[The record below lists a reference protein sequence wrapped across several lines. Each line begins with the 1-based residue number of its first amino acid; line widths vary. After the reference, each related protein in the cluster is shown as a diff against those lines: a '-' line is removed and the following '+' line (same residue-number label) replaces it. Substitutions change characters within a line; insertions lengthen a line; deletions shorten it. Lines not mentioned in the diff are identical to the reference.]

1 MDKRVMAHPL
11 SGGLHAH
18 LQAGYGTFH
27 PHSDKRV
34 MVLLSNICTSTA
46 GYRTFQP
53 WTRGSEACSGGY
65 EFSSIERRFTH
76 FFILLQAGCRTF
88 QPQQRGLQHALKVTN
103 FHPWRGGLHIFSS
116 IHKLVTD
123 LFNHRQDCYNMLL
136 RSWVFIHWA
145 VGYIF
150 FHPSTSWLRNFSTT
164 DKRVTT
170 CSWGYEFSSIER
182 RVTHFFIHLQAGYR
196 TFQPQTRGLQH
207 ALDVTIFHP
216 LRGGLHN
223 FFIYLQAD
231 YVTFHPQKKR
241 VTASLSNHSALSV
254 AGWLL

>member
-1 MDKRVMAHPL
+1 LGPSTSWLPNFSAMDKRVRSMLWRLWVFIHWEEVYPF
-11 SGGLHAH
+11 
-18 LQAGYGTFH
+18 FH
-27 PHSDKRV
+27 PSTSWLQNVSTTAERV
-34 MVLLSNICTSTA
+34 TT
-46 GYRTFQP
+46 
-53 WTRGSEACSGGY
+53 CSQSHK
-65 EFSSIERRFTH
+65 FSSMERRVTH
-76 FFILLQAGCRTF
+76 
-88 QPQQRGLQHALKVTN
+88 
-103 FHPWRGGLHIFSS
+103 FSS

-136 RSWVFIHWA
+136 RLWVFIHWA
-145 VGYIF
+145 EGYTF

-170 CSWGYEFSSIER
+170 CSWGYKFSSIER
-182 RVTHFFIHLQAGYR
+182 SIFFIHLQAGYR
-196 TFQPQTRGLQH
+196 TFRPQTRGLQH